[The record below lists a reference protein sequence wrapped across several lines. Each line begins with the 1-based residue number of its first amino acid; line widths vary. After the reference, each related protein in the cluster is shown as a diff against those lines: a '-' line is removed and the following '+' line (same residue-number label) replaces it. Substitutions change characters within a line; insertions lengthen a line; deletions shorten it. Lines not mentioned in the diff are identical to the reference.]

1 MSRAAR
7 VRLSSLLLLALAG
20 CDDRPS
26 GPGTPV
32 GNLRVEVLGLPPGAA
47 GAVTVSGPS
56 GFSQVL
62 TGTQTFPE
70 VMPGTYTV
78 SAAVV
83 AANFREYT
91 PTPASQTITVLA
103 GNAVTTAGVFY
114 AAPVGAISI
123 IITGLESG
131 GTAAVTVT
139 GPGYTQEVAESTIL
153 ADLDP
158 GSYTVTARD
167 TVDLEG
173 TPHSPTPASQT
184 VSVVI
189 HDTTTAAVAY
199 SPTSPLFGRGRVP
212 ANLNARVGT
221 RR

>member
-1 MSRAAR
+1 M
-7 VRLSSLLLLALAG
+7 RLANRFRLTSLLLLALAG

-26 GPGTPV
+26 GPSTPV
-32 GNLRVEVLGLPPGAA
+32 GNLRVAVLGLPAGAA
-47 GAVTVSGPS
+47 AAVTVSGPN

-70 VMPGTYTV
+70 VTPGTYTV
-78 SAAVV
+78 SAAIVT
-83 AANFREYT
+83 ANAREYT

-103 GNAVTTAGVFY
+103 GNAVVTANVLY
-114 AAPVGAISI
+114 AAPVGAIAI
-123 IITGLESG
+123 TITGLET

-139 GPGYTQEVAESTIL
+139 GPGYTQDVATSTIL

-173 TPHSPTPASQT
+173 ILHSPTPASQT
-184 VSVVI
+184 VTVVI
-189 HDTTTAAVAY
+189 HDTTTATVVY
-199 SPTSPLFGRGRVP
+199 SPSASLLGRGGEA
-212 ANLNARVGT
+212 ANLDRLVRG
-221 RR
+221 R